1 MEDHLRSENGRPHRA
16 ERQQR
21 SAGADYAHG
30 KGHRGRLCDD
40 RPRVRARRI
49 GVDQF
54 PRHRYDV
61 DHVGDRW
68 SGHHR
73 RCTIGDGRRGC
84 EVRSPMIADTV
95 IEANGLTKTYGSALA
110 VDHISF
116 GVGRGEIF
124 GLLGPNGAG
133 KTTTILM
140 MLGLTEISEGGVH
153 VLGFNPAREP
163 LSVKRRVGYLPDTV
177 GFYDNLTAADN
188 LRYTA
193 RLIGFRSMEREKR
206 IAAALDRAGLAEFAD
221 NRVGTFSRG
230 MRQRLG
236 LAEIV
241 MKGAQ
246 IAVLDEPTSG
256 LDPHATAELLGI
268 IRGFKS
274 EGVSVL
280 LSSHLLERVQ
290 SVCDRVAL
298 FNGGRIGLMGSVAEL
313 GREVLGGGYV
323 VDIEADGAGLAER
336 LALIPGVSGVERTG
350 IGKLRLHADRDVRP
364 EAAAEV
370 VAMQGRL
377 KYLGVQEPSLDAI
390 YTRYFA
396 SQARDAASAKEG
408 ARHAA

>member
-1 MEDHLRSENGRPHRA
+1 MN
-16 ERQQR
+16 
-21 SAGADYAHG
+21 
-30 KGHRGRLCDD
+30 
-40 RPRVRARRI
+40 
-49 GVDQF
+49 VDT
-54 PRHRYDV
+54 V
-61 DHVGDRW
+61 N
-68 SGHHR
+68 
-73 RCTIGDGRRGC
+73 
-84 EVRSPMIADTV
+84 ADTV
-95 IEANGLTKTYGSALA
+95 IEAKGLTKTYGHAVA

-116 GVGRGEIF
+116 TVGRGEIF

-140 MLGLTEISEGGVH
+140 LLGLTDISGGEVS

-163 LSVKRRVGYLPDTV
+163 LSVKRRVGYMPDTV
-177 GFYDNLTAADN
+177 GFYDQMTAVDN
-188 LRYTA
+188 LSYTA
-193 RLIGFRSMEREKR
+193 RLIGFRKAEREKR
-206 IAAALDRAGLAEFAD
+206 IADALARVGLTDAAEK
-221 NRVGTFSRG
+221 RVGTFSRG

-236 LAEIV
+236 LAEIL

-246 IAVLDEPTSG
+246 VAILDEPTSG
-256 LDPHATAELLGI
+256 LDPHATAELLAI
-268 IRGFKS
+268 IRAFKS
-274 EGVSVL
+274 EGVTVL

-298 FNGGRIGLMGSVAEL
+298 FSGGHIALMGTVPEL

-350 IGKLRLHADRDVRP
+350 IGKLRLQADRDVRS

-390 YTRYFA
+390 YTRYFE
-396 SQARDAASAKEG
+396 SQIRQDAAAKEG
-408 ARHAA
+408 ARDAA

>member
-1 MEDHLRSENGRPHRA
+1 MNPDA
-16 ERQQR
+16 
-21 SAGADYAHG
+21 
-30 KGHRGRLCDD
+30 
-40 RPRVRARRI
+40 
-49 GVDQF
+49 
-54 PRHRYDV
+54 
-61 DHVGDRW
+61 
-68 SGHHR
+68 
-73 RCTIGDGRRGC
+73 
-84 EVRSPMIADTV
+84 V
-95 IEANGLTKTYGSALA
+95 IEAKGLTKIYGTAAA

-116 GVGRGEIF
+116 SVGRGEIF

-140 MLGLTEISEGGVH
+140 MLGLTEISEGEVR

-177 GFYDNLTAADN
+177 GFYDNLTASDN

-193 RLIGFRSMEREKR
+193 RLIGFRSNEREKR
-206 IAAALDRAGLAEFAD
+206 IAAALERVGLSEFAD

-236 LAEIV
+236 LAEIL

-246 IAVLDEPTSG
+246 IAILDEPTSG
-256 LDPHATAELLGI
+256 LDPHATSELLGI
-268 IRGFKS
+268 IRAFKS

-298 FNGGRIGLMGSVAEL
+298 FSSGRIALMGTVADL

-323 VDIEADGAGLAER
+323 VDIEADGVGLAER
-336 LALIPGVSGVERTG
+336 LALIPGVSGVEKSG

-377 KYLGVQEPSLDAI
+377 KFLGVQEPSLEAI
-390 YTRYFA
+390 YTRYFE
-396 SQARDAASAKEG
+396 ARPTEG
-408 ARHAA
+408 MQERARHAA